1 MTEVAKDRCYG
12 DIAAR
17 RIVAHPLAWLALM
30 PAKLQALLDY
40 EVAPASYLVEAG
52 ALPAATAARAALWMT
67 AFHRLVC
74 ALALLVLVVRRGPL
88 PRPAVLCL
96 GAVIASLAVHAV
108 FFGGDRYHMVF
119 LPLLA
124 VLAGAVLSPARPP

>member
-1 MTEVAKDRCYG
+1 
-12 DIAAR
+12 
-17 RIVAHPLAWLALM
+17 
-30 PAKLQALLDY
+30 
-40 EVAPASYLVEAG
+40 
-52 ALPAATAARAALWMT
+52 MT
-67 AFHRLVC
+67 AFHRLGGPPG
-74 ALALLVLVVRRGPL
+74 LLVLVVRRGPL